1 MSNGLLAKVAGETLV
16 MVGALSFVVRKET
29 KMMKLMLK
37 S

>member
-16 MVGALSFVVRKET
+16 MVGAWSFVVRKET